1 MYPLRFYS
9 AQLVLALEYLHH
21 VGVVYR
27 DLVPDNVT
35 VDGSGYLKLWWLLRQ
50 EPWENVQC
58 ELQLVQ
64 AVEGAAWRGEDVLV
78 LRGHHP
84 RVPGARGHP
93 AVPGAHTRR
102 GLVSTARLSRSKGS
116 LEMLH

>member
-1 MYPLRFYS
+1 MRFGQVKRDRTDNTGVYPLRFYS

-50 EPWENVQC
+50 QRSENFQF
-58 ELQLVQ
+58 EL
-64 AVEGAAWRGEDVLV
+64 
-78 LRGHHP
+78 
-84 RVPGARGHP
+84 
-93 AVPGAHTRR
+93 
-102 GLVSTARLSRSKGS
+102 
-116 LEMLH
+116 